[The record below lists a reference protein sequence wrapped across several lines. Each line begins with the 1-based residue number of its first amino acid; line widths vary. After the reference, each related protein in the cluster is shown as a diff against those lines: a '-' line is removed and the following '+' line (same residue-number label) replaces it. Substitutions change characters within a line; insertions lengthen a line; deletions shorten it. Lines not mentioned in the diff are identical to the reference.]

1 MDDNINA
8 DERRE
13 LAEIYNNL
21 SQPLQKQLLTIAKVM
36 ETTRDIT
43 LTERKKRKPY
53 TRKSESDG

>member
-53 TRKSESDG
+53 TRKCESEG

>member
-1 MDDNINA
+1 VDDNINA